1 MALTRARKKLYFT
14 RAKTRMTRGITHMP
28 RGSEFLDLL
37 PEELAE
43 RHKPEELLK
52 APDPDQ
58 MKQVFADIFKML
70 DDED

>member
-1 MALTRARKKLYFT
+1 MKYPFS
-14 RAKTRMTRGITHMP
+14 P
-28 RGSEFLDLL
+28 EVLDAL